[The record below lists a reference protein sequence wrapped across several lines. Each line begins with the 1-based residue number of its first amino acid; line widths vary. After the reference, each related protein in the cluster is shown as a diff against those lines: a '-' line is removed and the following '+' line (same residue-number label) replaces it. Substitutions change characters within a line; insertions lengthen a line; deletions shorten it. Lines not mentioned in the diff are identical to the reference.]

1 MAAET
6 CYDSVVAF
14 ARWDPFRDLLTL
26 QERMD
31 RLSGEYAAGWAPPV
45 DLYETSDRY
54 EVIVEVPG
62 LSRDQIQI
70 HLQDG
75 TLTIEGERGS
85 PDVSCEQYH
94 RVERGH
100 GRFSRSFQLR
110 EPIEAS
116 AITADLRDGV
126 LTVSV
131 PKTPQPETRRIPV
144 R

>member
-1 MAAET
+1 M
-6 CYDSVVAF
+6 AF

-26 QERMD
+26 HERIE
-31 RLSGEYAAGWAPPV
+31 RLSGEHAAGWAPPV
-45 DLYETSDRY
+45 DLYETADHY

-70 HLQDG
+70 HVQDG
-75 TLTIEGERGS
+75 TLTIEGERRS
-85 PDVSCEQYH
+85 PDVSCELYH

-100 GRFSRSFQLR
+100 GRFTRSFQLR
-110 EPIEAS
+110 DVINSSEIS
-116 AITADLRDGV
+116 ADLRDGV
-126 LTVSV
+126 LTISV

>member
-1 MAAET
+1 
-6 CYDSVVAF
+6 VAF

-26 QERMD
+26 HERIE
-31 RLSGEYAAGWAPPV
+31 RLSGEHAAGWAPPV
-45 DLYETSDRY
+45 DLYETPDRY

-70 HLQDG
+70 HVQDG
-75 TLTIEGERGS
+75 TLTIEGERWS
-85 PDVSCEQYH
+85 PDVSCELYH

-100 GRFSRSFQLR
+100 GRFTRSFQLR
-110 EPIEAS
+110 DVIDSSEIS
-116 AITADLRDGV
+116 ADLRDGV
-126 LTVSV
+126 LTISV